1 MLFLWEGFIK
11 YYKIIGVFIMTNKQN
26 CAGTYKVSGYVRDD
40 G

>member
-11 YYKIIGVFIMTNKQN
+11 YYKIIGVFMAKNKN
-26 CAGTYKVSGYVRDD
+26 CAGTYKVSGYTRED